1 MTWQMRWCNMNIIII
16 IINTMFQFLNI
27 YRYRLKKK
35 FNQVVYLFIYGI
47 KWLVNKFD
55 IVQQD
60 IEPSWKM

>member
-1 MTWQMRWCNMNIIII
+1 MTWQMRWCNMNRIIII
-16 IINTMFQFLNI
+16 YTIFQFLNI

>member
-1 MTWQMRWCNMNIIII
+1 MTWQMRWCNMNIII

-27 YRYRLKKK
+27 YRYRLKKNI
-35 FNQVVYLFIYGI
+35 NQVVYLFIYGI
-47 KWLVNKFD
+47 KQLVNKFD

>member
-1 MTWQMRWCNMNIIII
+1 MAWQMRWCNMNIIII
-16 IINTMFQFLNI
+16 INTMFLFLNI

-35 FNQVVYLFIYGI
+35 INQVVYLFIYGI
-47 KWLVNKFD
+47 KQLVNKFD

>member
-1 MTWQMRWCNMNIIII
+1 MTWQMRWCNMNIII

-35 FNQVVYLFIYGI
+35 INQVVYLFIYGI
-47 KWLVNKFD
+47 KQLVNKFD

>member
-1 MTWQMRWCNMNIIII
+1 
-16 IINTMFQFLNI
+16 MFQFLNI

-35 FNQVVYLFIYGI
+35 INQVVYLFIYGI
-47 KWLVNKFD
+47 KQLVNKFD